1 MNYEYDLYNTADHT
15 ARVEDLFLTRRQWLT
30 KTGTGFGALALS
42 CMLAEQEFAQASG
55 GSLAPKQPPQTPKA
69 KRVLN
74 IFLQGAAPHMD
85 LWDPKPELNA
95 NGGKAQGNKRL
106 LASPF
111 KFPKYGKSGLQFSEI
126 WPNLGRHADDIAIV
140 RSTYTDLPEHKAATL
155 MQNTGVIT
163 GNRPAVGSW
172 VLYGL
177 GTENQN
183 LPGFITMK
191 PGKAPD
197 GRNFGNAFLPGA
209 FQGTFVD
216 SKKTK
221 IEEIIKHIKSG
232 FVTRPEQREQLD
244 LLYNLN
250 EMHRQKRQAADD
262 LDEDDLEA
270 RINSFELAFRMQTD
284 AREAFDIAGE
294 KPATVAKYGN
304 SAQGRQMMIARRLLE
319 RGVRFVQVTQD
330 GWDLH
335 NGIASRAKRNASQ
348 LDPAIGALMDDLKER
363 GMFKDTL
370 IYITSEFGRTPR
382 EDGRGGRGHNKSA
395 MSTVLA
401 GGGIKGGMAYGSTDE
416 IGGTAEENP
425 VHVKDIHATI
435 LNQLGFDHEQLTF
448 RVGGRP
454 FRLTQ
459 PIRDGG
465 QGGQVV
471 EGILA

>member
-1 MNYEYDLYNTADHT
+1 MKYEYDLDNKADHS
-15 ARVEDLFLTRRQWLT
+15 ACVEELFLTRRQWLT

-42 CMLAEQEFAQASG
+42 CMLAEQGFAQASG
-55 GSLAPKQPPQTPKA
+55 GALAPKQPPQTPKA

-183 LPGFITMK
+183 LPGFITMR
-191 PGKAPD
+191 PGNAPD
-197 GRNFGNAFLPGA
+197 ARNFTNSFLPGA

-216 SKKTK
+216 SNNTK
-221 IEEIIKHIKSG
+221 IEDIIKNIKSE
-232 FVTRPEQREQLD
+232 FASRRDQRKQLD
-244 LLYNLN
+244 LLLKLN
-250 EMHRQKRQAADD
+250 EVHKQKRQA
-262 LDEDDLEA
+262 EGELEA

-284 AREAFDIAGE
+284 AREAFDITGE
-294 KPATVAKYGN
+294 KPETAAKYGN
-304 SAQGRQMMIARRLLE
+304 NAQGRQMMIARRLLE
-319 RGVRFVQVTQD
+319 RGVRFVQVAQG

-335 NGIASRAKRNASQ
+335 GGIAQRAKRNADQ
-348 LDPAIGALMDDLKER
+348 LDPAIGALMDDLKDR
-363 GMFKDTL
+363 GMFEDTL
-370 IYITSEFGRTPR
+370 IYITSEFGRSPT
-382 EDGRGGRGHNKSA
+382 EDGGGGRSHNA
-395 MSTVLA
+395 RGLSTVLA

-416 IGGTAEENP
+416 LGGAAVENK
-425 VHVKDIHATI
+425 VHVKDIHATV
-435 LNQLGFDHEQLTF
+435 LNQLGFDHEQLTY
-448 RVGGRP
+448 RTGGRD

-459 PIRDGG
+459 PTRALP

-471 EGILA
+471 EGIVA

>member
-1 MNYEYDLYNTADHT
+1 MNYEYDLYNKADHT

-30 KTGTGFGALALS
+30 KTGTSFGALALS
-42 CMLAEQEFAQASG
+42 CMLAEQGFAQSKASG
-55 GSLAPKQPPQTPKA
+55 GALAPKQPPQTPKA

-85 LWDPKPELNA
+85 LWDPRPELNA
-95 NGGKAQGNKRL
+95 NGGKAQGNRKL

-140 RSTYTDLPEHKAATL
+140 RSTYTDASEHGLATL
-155 MQNTGVIT
+155 MQNTGAMQDI
-163 GNRPAVGSW
+163 RPAVGSW

-191 PGKAPD
+191 PGNALNA
-197 GRNFGNAFLPGA
+197 RNFTNSFLPGA
-209 FQGTFVD
+209 FQGTSVD
-216 SKKTK
+216 SKNTK
-221 IEEIIKHIKSG
+221 IEEIIKNIKGELVS
-232 FVTRPEQREQLD
+232 RRDQREQLD
-244 LLYNLN
+244 LLLKIN
-250 EMHRQKRQAADD
+250 EIHKQERQAGG
-262 LDEDDLEA
+262 ELEA
-270 RINSFELAFRMQTD
+270 RINSYELAYRMQTD
-284 AREAFDIAGE
+284 GPEAFDIAGE
-294 KPATVAKYGN
+294 NPETVAKYGKTD
-304 SAQGRQMMIARRLLE
+304 QGRQMMIARRLLE

-335 NGIASRAKRNASQ
+335 GDIARRAKRNADQ
-348 LDPAIGALMDDLKER
+348 LDPAIGALMDDLKDR
-363 GMFKDTL
+363 GLFEDTL

-382 EDGRGGRGHNKSA
+382 EDGRGGRGHNKRA

-416 IGGTAEENP
+416 IGGAAVENK
-425 VHVKDIHATI
+425 VHVKDIHATV

-448 RVGGRP
+448 RTGGRD

-459 PIRDGG
+459 PTRTLP

-471 EGILA
+471 EGIVA